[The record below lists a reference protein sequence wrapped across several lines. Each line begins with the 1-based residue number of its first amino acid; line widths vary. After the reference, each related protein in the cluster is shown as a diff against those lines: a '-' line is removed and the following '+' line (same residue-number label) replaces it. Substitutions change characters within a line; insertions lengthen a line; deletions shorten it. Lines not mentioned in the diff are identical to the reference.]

1 MITDYIVHVFMW
13 EATQVEYEH
22 HLVIQDLLSS
32 FFNSLKIQL
41 YMN

>member
-1 MITDYIVHVFMW
+1 MLMDFIVDGFMC
-13 EATQVEYEH
+13 EATQVDSEH
-22 HLVIQDLLSS
+22 RWVIQDLLSS